1 MPASKSEGK
10 LKKTEHEWSIPSCW
24 AVRTYR
30 HLNISSADYQKME
43 EVFSRMIGNTG
54 NVAGRRDI
62 AYGNYDRIQMIP
74 VNTFSDFT
82 DQSHKTYT
90 WYGTSQA
97 MLLFPIE
104 EDASKRQF
112 VWGTINGEEKSRVL
126 LQNRGDIKKLS
137 GFFCV
142 SFCYLSDEVR
152 NAELS
157 YRDML
162 YRCRDSVNELVNV
175 YNKMLAKSEKDK
187 ELHGFV
193 TAEVFGSFSSA
204 EIVILWSSQQ
214 YTDMLYL
221 VDCIR
226 DFQFKKEDAAGKTGT
241 QNDGVSLLRT
251 TYTMISFPDIVR
263 GDKEADPSFSK
274 ILGSAHIQFVMQNG
288 SGEKSFPGFKKF
300 LQQCMENAGAL
311 ASVSDDE
318 KDSLKLRRCAG
329 EYDLLGE
336 VGSKYLPRLFSNP
349 KNWKGEEDP
358 LWEPDPEN
366 KNFYYCSVHHPVF
379 RQYVQ
384 YSFTRLSYDTTD
396 LPAFTDAASVSG
408 EERTDSPVLQEWSER
423 KKKISELMPDTGM
436 KWDEKLP
443 FWRSDLIRRIQK
455 EREPEFRKL
464 IQDVRERIPDVS
476 NLCAELYQLFSDYV
490 QCCCSSADHLWIDD
504 YDELFQQTLER
515 IRQSILNID
524 VWKDGSDRDEQ
535 EEEWKNSRES
545 LKGIRQLMQALNQQT
560 SHITASGKLFFK
572 EQEVHFGYTAQH
584 DLVIHAYYDI
594 IKHLIQ
600 YIYSYTDA
608 NIQSRLYPLVNFC
621 PEDIISSQIYTE
633 ESAEIFLQDYNK
645 TGNLQLRPR
654 VMAINIPLDGMDNLM
669 HYLPMLIHEVYHYAA
684 PRDRKKRNLILAK
697 IVIYQTLRRTFLRL
711 FVEMMSTYINEAGKE
726 VVMDPVAVRGLEN
739 QWHEITDLVF
749 YNVIQDKEEA
759 IYAGLKSNFF
769 WNKGVSECDDQLRDV
784 VHVLRNWFTL
794 WLENWLNDNKNRY
807 ERYKKLD
814 PSADTGLMF
823 ENFSDLFPEVFA
835 AVEKCTRVEKEKI
848 LEKYSEKPKP
858 EQVDIYLNILD
869 KMSDKVGKKP
879 EENAEFFQRFATVVA
894 DYVNQSDELHK
905 ILECLD
911 EVFPDMAMVVLTRM
925 PAYGYMLQIALDL
938 DSQLYQEENTYTDQ
952 VRFAAVLGWI
962 FRRDKKENPDLDET
976 TILQEALKE
985 FRSLYIAAYR
995 VAACGNILQKTV
1007 IKKAEE
1013 WSNTFENMYD
1023 AFYSGQ
1029 GPDSFG
1035 HIVGWTEILIS
1046 DMVSCLGK
1054 EGLNPDLQD
1063 KHRAL
1068 FVDSY
1073 HRYLEVLKGENEKK
1087 IREELLKL
1095 SIQTILKFQ
1104 RRQSLRLMNQEFEKK
1119 ASSKRATLPGVVSKE
1134 YRIQL
1139 LKPWQSRII
1148 TVKHYYSAI
1157 QYALG
1162 RLYQY
1167 REEEGIPASTGMWY
1181 RGITNGDLA
1190 VLPSGFVHFKEDA
1203 SRLRDD
1209 SSPVKPFYYL
1219 QAQLHHYEAFRYSAE
1234 GAGTLTDP
1242 SRYYNTINYLTLM
1255 QHYGQHTNLIDWS
1268 EDAFASSYF
1277 ALEDEIN
1284 LNDRYPYQQR
1294 NKKDEFL
1301 KSRNKDAALYILD
1314 PVRFNKACEEI
1325 ECSRFF
1331 SGRIRKQ
1338 LKKSFNQADIPNLSI
1353 KENQDQLKLN
1363 EYHDLYLPLPVSPEV
1378 ILVSKRKS
1386 CIFGSSVGR
1395 PGMKHAPSVAKTD
1408 AGDVNRVSLW
1418 DMAENLRANQ
1428 KLDFHL
1434 PRAVYTAKMNPRIRA
1449 QSGLF
1454 VACSLKSLPVIWED
1468 DLSDYRKEA
1477 DAVKANIFYYQSLE
1491 SIQEYYLKTPGNKP
1505 FLMKIIIP
1513 ARIKEELG
1521 KTLYRFGVSKEKI
1534 YPELENNRNR

>member
-1 MPASKSEGK
+1 MPTSDSEGR
-10 LKKTEHEWSIPSCW
+10 LKKTKKEWSVPGCW
-24 AVRTYR
+24 AVRTYK
-30 HLNISSADYQKME
+30 HLNISSADYKKME
-43 EVFSRMIGNTG
+43 EVYSRMVGNTG

-82 DQSHKTYT
+82 DQSYKTYT

-104 EDASKRQF
+104 EDASKRFF
-112 VWGTINGEEKSRVL
+112 VWGTIDGEERPRVL
-126 LQNRGDIKKLS
+126 LQNGGRINKLN
-137 GFFCV
+137 GFFGV

-157 YRDML
+157 YKEML
-162 YRCRDSVNELVNV
+162 LHCRDSVKALVDAYNEIL
-175 YNKMLAKSEKDK
+175 NKSKKDR

-193 TAEVFGSFSSA
+193 TAEVFGSLSSA
-204 EIVILWSSQQ
+204 EIVILWSSRQ

-221 VDCIR
+221 IDCIR
-226 DFQFKKEDAAGKTGT
+226 DFRYTKECISNGPEN

-263 GDKEADPSFSK
+263 GDEEADPSFSR

-288 SGEKSFPGFKKF
+288 LGEKSFSEFEKF
-300 LQQCMENAGAL
+300 LRQCLQNAGAL
-311 ASVSDDE
+311 AGVEDKGEDI
-318 KDSLKLRRCAG
+318 LQLRRCAG

-336 VGSKYLPRLFSNP
+336 IGSKYLPRLFSNP

-358 LWEPDPEN
+358 SWEPDPLDEDY
-366 KNFYYCSVHHPVF
+366 YYCSVHHPVF

-384 YSFTRLSYDTTD
+384 YSFTRLSYASKD
-396 LPAFTDAASVSG
+396 LPAFTYPVSG
-408 EERTDSPVLQEWSER
+408 NEEKDSDSLIEKEWHER
-423 KKKISELMPDTGM
+423 KKIIAELKSEEGM
-436 KWDEKLP
+436 KWDKELP
-443 FWRSDLIRRIQK
+443 FWRSDLIRRIQ
-455 EREPEFRKL
+455 EEHEPEFRNL
-464 IQDVRERIPDVS
+464 IKDVSERIPEVS
-476 NLCAELYQLFSDYV
+476 NLCAELHQLFSDYV

-515 IRQSILNID
+515 IRQSILIID
-524 VWKDGSDRDEQ
+524 VWKDVDDSGEK
-535 EEEWKNSRES
+535 EENWKNARES
-545 LKGIRQLMQALNQQT
+545 LKGIRKLMQALNQQT
-560 SHITASGKLFFK
+560 SHITSSSKLFFK

-600 YIYSYTDA
+600 HIYSYTDA

-633 ESAEIFLQDYNK
+633 ESAEIFLQDYKK

-654 VMAINIPLDGMDNLM
+654 VMVIHIPLDGMDNLM

-711 FVEMMSTYINEAGKE
+711 FSGLLSDYVKSAGKE
-726 VVMDPVAVRGLEN
+726 IVMDSAAFRELEK
-739 QWHEITDLVF
+739 QWQEITDPIF
-749 YNVIQDKEEA
+749 YKVLQNKEEA
-759 IYAGLKSNFF
+759 VYDGLRSNFF
-769 WNKGVSECDDQLRDV
+769 WNKGVSECDDQLRES

-807 ERYKKLD
+807 GSSKKTT
-814 PSADTGLMF
+814 PSASF
-823 ENFSDLFPEVFA
+823 CSVYENFSDLFPDVFA
-835 AVEKCTRVEKEKI
+835 EVEKCIREEKEK
-848 LEKYSEKPKP
+848 LLAEYDGETKP
-858 EQVDIYLNILD
+858 EQVNIYLDILD
-869 KMSDKVGKKP
+869 TIAEKVGKKT
-879 EENAEFFQRFATVVA
+879 EENAHFFQRFATLTA
-894 DYVNQSDELHK
+894 DYVNHSDELHK
-905 ILECLD
+905 LLECLD
-911 EVFPDMAMVVLTRM
+911 EVFPDMAMVVLARM
-925 PAYGYMLQIALDL
+925 PAHGYMLQIALNL
-938 DSQLYQEENTYTDQ
+938 DSQLFHEENNYTDQ

-962 FRRDKKENPDLDET
+962 FRREKKEKSDSDET
-976 TILQEALKE
+976 SLLQKALKE
-985 FRSLYIAAYR
+985 FRTLYIAAYG
-995 VAACGNILQKTV
+995 VAACGNGITETV
-1007 IKKAEE
+1007 YKKADE
-1013 WSNTFENMYD
+1013 WSNIFENMYS

-1035 HIVGWTEILIS
+1035 HIVGWTEVLIN
-1046 DMVSCLGK
+1046 DMVSCLSR
-1054 EGLNPDLQD
+1054 EGIDAALRDE
-1063 KHRAL
+1063 HSEL

-1073 HRYLEVLKGENEKK
+1073 RKYLEVLKLEDEKK
-1087 IREELLKL
+1087 AREKLLEL

-1104 RRQSLRLMNQEFEKK
+1104 RRQSLRQMNKEFEEK
-1119 ASSKRATLPGVVSKE
+1119 AASTPAVSPGVVPE
-1134 YRIQL
+1134 DYRIQL
-1139 LKPWQSRII
+1139 LEPWQSQII
-1148 TVKHYYSAI
+1148 TVKHYYYAI
-1157 QYALG
+1157 QYALR

-1190 VLPSGFVHFKEDA
+1190 VLPSGFVHFKEDI
-1203 SRLRDD
+1203 SRLRAG
-1209 SSPVKPFYYL
+1209 SPSAGPYYYL
-1219 QAQLHHYEAFRYSAE
+1219 QAQLHHYEVFRYSAE

-1284 LNDRYPYQQR
+1284 INDRYPYEQK
-1294 NKKDEFL
+1294 NKRDEIL
-1301 KSRNKDAALYILD
+1301 KSKDKNAALYILD
-1314 PVRFNKACEEI
+1314 PVRFNKACDEI

-1331 SGRIRKQ
+1331 SCRIRKP
-1338 LKKSFNQADIPNLSI
+1338 LRKSANQAEIPNLSI
-1353 KENQDQLKLN
+1353 RENQDLPTLG
-1363 EYHDLYLPLPVSPEV
+1363 EYHDLYQTLPVSPEV
-1378 ILVSKRKS
+1378 ILVSKKKS
-1386 CIFGSSVGR
+1386 GFFG
-1395 PGMKHAPSVAKTD
+1395 AKAVRAVTINSITASKPEENRED
-1408 AGDVNRVSLW
+1408 RVSLQ
-1418 DMAENLRANQ
+1418 DIADNFRLNQ

-1434 PRAVYTAKMNPRIRA
+1434 PRAVYTAKMNPRIQA

-1454 VACSLKSLPVIWED
+1454 VACSLRSVPVIWED
-1468 DLSDYRKEA
+1468 KLPDYRKEA
-1477 DAVKANIFYYQSLE
+1477 DSVKADIFYYQSLE
-1491 SIQEYYLKTPGNKP
+1491 SIQEYYLKTAGNKP